1 MRIGG
6 HSRVFALLGDPVG
19 HSASPGMFNA
29 AFAVLGLDAAYV
41 ALRVRTD
48 RVAPVMRALAEAGG
62 GGNVTVPHK
71 RAAALAVDR
80 MEGPLPTACNTFWG
94 AGESLV
100 GDNTDVAGILSAL
113 DLLGAPRTRW
123 LVVGT
128 GGGAH
133 AVAAAARERSAALAV
148 RSREDSRAA
157 AFLAEVAEGLER
169 VDQAECEV
177 VINATP
183 LGLRKDDP
191 LPIAPEGAPSA
202 RWALDLVYRSGET
215 PWVRAMRAAGCCAAD
230 GRDMLAHQG
239 TAALER
245 WFPGV
250 VPPLDVMRA
259 AIRAGLG

>member
-1 MRIGG
+1 MRVGG
-6 HSRVFALLGDPVG
+6 RSRVFALLGDPVA
-19 HSASPGMFNA
+19 HSASPDMLNA
-29 AFAVLGLDAAYV
+29 AFAVLGLDAVYV
-41 ALRVRTD
+41 ALRVRAD
-48 RVAPVMRALAEAGG
+48 RIAPVMRMLAEAGG

-94 AGESLV
+94 TGETLV

-113 DLLGAPRTRW
+113 DRLAAPPTRW

-128 GGGAH
+128 GGAAH
-133 AVAAAARERSAALAV
+133 AVAAAARERSAALGV
-148 RSREDSRAA
+148 RSRDPARAA

-169 VDQAECEV
+169 TDAAACEV

-183 LGLRKDDP
+183 LGLGSDDP
-191 LPIAPEGAPSA
+191 LPITPGEAPSA
-202 RWALDLVYRSGET
+202 RWGLDLVYRGGET
-215 PWVRAMRAAGCCAAD
+215 PWVHAMRVAGRRAAD
-230 GRDMLAHQG
+230 GRDVLVHQG
-239 TAALER
+239 TAAMER